1 MTNLRT
7 GLRWLTALIV
17 CALPALAHG
26 DTFTFR
32 NDCKEAVV
40 VQIATVQRGV
50 LKREQILLKAG
61 ETTPKMPLDADK
73 VITVVDARNGRVGFR
88 EVLRV
93 SKTPLSYS
101 IVTDPRMP
109 GRAAM
114 KSLPPAKGEIPPAAK
129 GDMTPL
135 KGGKVGP
142 PTLPKRDTPP
152 AKGEPAPAKGGKA
165 GPTTPSKRG
174 R

>member
-1 MTNLRT
+1 MTTLRT
-7 GLRWLTALIV
+7 GLRWLIALIV

-61 ETTPKMPLDADK
+61 ETTAKMPLDADK

-114 KSLPPAKGEIPPAAK
+114 KLLQPPPAKGEMPPPGK
-129 GDMTPL
+129 GDSTPT
-135 KGGKVGP
+135 KGGK
-142 PTLPKRDTPP
+142 T
-152 AKGEPAPAKGGKA
+152 